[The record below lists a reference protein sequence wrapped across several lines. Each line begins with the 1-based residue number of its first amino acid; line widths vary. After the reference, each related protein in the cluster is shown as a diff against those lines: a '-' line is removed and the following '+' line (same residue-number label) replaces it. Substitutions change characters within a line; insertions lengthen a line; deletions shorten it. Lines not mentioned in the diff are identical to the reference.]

1 MEANARDKRMSELFL
16 AMVVR
21 VFNDQDAFMIMRM
34 VEDVRESNS
43 DIIAFVEEAISRYND
58 KRGQPK

>member
-21 VFNDQDAFMIMRM
+21 MFNDQDAYMIMHM
-34 VEDVRESNS
+34 VEDVRFTKS
-43 DIIAFVEEAISRYND
+43 DIIAFVEEAISRKDATKNT
-58 KRGQPK
+58 